1 MNHYQIWA
9 TIILYYLGS
18 IADRTDRRNLR
29 NLHFFNQQN
38 FCYKSKSNVINLSK
52 SFFPNFYETMDLK
65 RKKKFDFVYLF
76 MLSCVELWS
85 VFSSECSIL
94 TSQHFISIWHFMKK
108 KLVSSSQWTN
118 FYFSM
123 NLWQKLFA
131 TDSFLYK
138 LIKKYYGWTT

>member
-1 MNHYQIWA
+1 MQIWA
-9 TIILYYLGS
+9 TIIRYYLGS
-18 IADRTDRRNLR
+18 IADGADRRNLR
-29 NLHFFNQQN
+29 KLHFFNQQN

-52 SFFPNFYETMDLK
+52 SFFPKFLWNHGFE
-65 RKKKFDFVYLF
+65 KKKEIRLCLLIHVIMCWIMICFFVRMFNFDESTFY
-76 MLSCVELWS
+76 
-85 VFSSECSIL
+85 INL
-94 TSQHFISIWHFMKK
+94 TFYKE
-108 KLVSSSQWTN
+108 KLVSCFQWTN